1 MLNLPPNPQFCQADV
16 SRSTVY
22 ENVIFNEDCLATM
35 DRMDKGIIDAI
46 VTSPP
51 YNTSR
56 KGSSLDGA
64 CANVRY
70 DEFNDCKTD
79 DEYIAWTIDIFKAYD
94 KVLKHNGVVL
104 YNLSYSSENTHL
116 MWLVVAEIM
125 KQTNF
130 LVADNIIW
138 KKPTTSPNS
147 CSPNKLTRLCEYVFV
162 FCRKNEFETFE
173 CNKEVSS
180 LRKTGQVAYKN
191 YFNFI
196 EAKNNDGSND
206 IHKATYSSELVRKLL
221 LLYVKEGSLVYD
233 SFMGT
238 GTTAVACVV
247 EKIKYVGSEISN
259 RYVEMSK
266 KRIATFE
273 NQTTLF

>member
-1 MLNLPPNPQFCQADV
+1 MIEINKI
-16 SRSTVY
+16 Y
-22 ENVIFNEDCLATM
+22 NEDCLLTM
-35 DRMDKGIIDAI
+35 KKMDSGVIDAVI
-46 VTSPP
+46 TSPP

-56 KGSSLDGA
+56 KGSSLNGA
-64 CANVRY
+64 SANVRY

-79 DEYIAWTIDIFKAYD
+79 EEYILWTIEIFKSYD
-94 KVLKHNGVVL
+94 KILKENGVIL

-116 MWLVVAEIM
+116 MWIVIAEIM

-138 KKPTTSPNS
+138 KKPSTSPNS
-147 CSPNKLTRLCEYVFV
+147 CSSNKLTRICEYVFV
-162 FCRKNEFETFE
+162 FCRKNEFQTFK
-173 CNKEVSS
+173 CNKEISS
-180 LRKTGQVAYKN
+180 LRKTGQIAYKN

-206 IHKATYSSELVRKLL
+206 IHKATFSSELIRKLL
-221 LLYVKEGSLVYD
+221 LLYVKEDNLVYD

-238 GTTAVACVV
+238 GTTAISCII
-247 EKIKYVGSEISN
+247 EKINYVGSEISKK
-259 RYVEMSK
+259 YVEISN
-266 KRIATFE
+266 KRLKQYL

>member
-1 MLNLPPNPQFCQADV
+1 MGIEYF
-16 SRSTVY
+16 
-22 ENVIFNEDCLATM
+22 ENVIFNEDCILTM
-35 DRMDKGIIDAI
+35 EKMDNHIIDVVI
-46 VTSPP
+46 TSPP

-56 KGSSLDGA
+56 KGSSLHNA
-64 CANVRY
+64 SANVRY
-70 DEFNDCKTD
+70 DDFNDCKTD
-79 DEYIAWTIDIFKAYD
+79 QEYIDWTINIFKSYD
-94 KVLKHNGVVL
+94 KVLKLNGVVL

-116 MWLVVAEIM
+116 MWIVVSEIM

-147 CSPNKLTRLCEYVFV
+147 CSPNKLTRICEYVFV

-173 CNKEVSS
+173 CNKKISS
-180 LRKTGQVAYKN
+180 IRKTGQIAYHN
-191 YFNFI
+191 YYNFI

-206 IHKATYSSELVRKLL
+206 IHKATFSSELIRKLII
-221 LLYVKEGSLVYD
+221 LYVKEGSLVYD

-238 GTTAVACVV
+238 GTTAVACVI

-259 RYVEMSK
+259 RYVVDSK
-266 KRIATFE
+266 KRISNYE
-273 NQTTLF
+273 NQTKLF

>member
-1 MLNLPPNPQFCQADV
+1 MGINQI
-16 SRSTVY
+16 Y
-22 ENVIFNEDCLATM
+22 NEDCIDTM
-35 DRMDKGIIDAI
+35 KKMLNNFIDAI
-46 VTSPP
+46 ITSPP

-56 KGSSLDGA
+56 KGSSLNGA
-64 CANVRY
+64 SANVRY

-79 DEYIAWTIDIFKAYD
+79 EEYINWTIDIFKGYD
-94 KVLKHNGVVL
+94 KVLKTNGVVL

-116 MWLVVAEIM
+116 MWIVVAEIM

-162 FCRKNEFETFE
+162 FCRNNEFETFK

-180 LRKTGQVAYKN
+180 FRKTGQLAYKN

-196 EAKNNDGSND
+196 EAKNNDGPND
-206 IHKATYSSELVRKLL
+206 IYKATYSSELVRKLL
-221 LLYVKEGSLVYD
+221 LLYIKKGDLVYD

-238 GTTAVACVV
+238 GTTAVGCLI
-247 EKIKYVGSEISN
+247 EKINYLGSEISK
-259 RYVEMSK
+259 RYCDIAN
-266 KRIATFE
+266 KRLE
-273 NQTTLF
+273 PYLNQTNLF

>member
-1 MLNLPPNPQFCQADV
+1 MEINKI
-16 SRSTVY
+16 Y
-22 ENVIFNEDCLATM
+22 NEDCLLTM
-35 DRMDKGIIDAI
+35 ERLEPNCIDAI
-46 VTSPP
+46 LTSPP

-56 KGSSLDGA
+56 KGSSLNGA

-79 DEYIAWTIDIFKAYD
+79 DEYIAWTIEIFKSYD
-94 KVLKHNGVVL
+94 KVLKQNGVVL

-138 KKPTTSPNS
+138 KKPSTSPNS
-147 CSPNKLTRLCEYVFV
+147 CSPNKLTRMCEYVFV
-162 FCRKNEFETFE
+162 FCRKNEFETFS

-180 LRKTGQVAYKN
+180 LRTTGQIAYKN
-191 YFNFI
+191 YSNFLT
-196 EAKNNDGSND
+196 AKNNDGSND
-206 IHKATYSSELVRKLL
+206 IHKATFSSELVRKLL

-238 GTTAVACVV
+238 GTTAVGCLI
-247 EKIKYVGSEISN
+247 EKMNYIGSEISQ
-259 RYVEMSK
+259 RYVTDAN
-266 KRIATFE
+266 KRIEVYA
-273 NQTTLF
+273 NQPSLF

>member
-1 MLNLPPNPQFCQADV
+1 MELNTIYNQ
-16 SRSTVY
+16 
-22 ENVIFNEDCLATM
+22 DCLITM
-35 DRMDKGIIDAI
+35 QQFDKNCIDAI

-56 KGSSLDGA
+56 KGSSLSAA
-64 CANVRY
+64 CANIRY
-70 DEFNDCKTD
+70 DDFNDCKTD
-79 DEYIAWTIDIFKAYD
+79 DEYIAWTVDIFKGYD
-94 KVLKHNGVVL
+94 KILKQNGVIL

-116 MWLVVAEIM
+116 MWLVVAEII

-130 LVADNIIW
+130 IVADNIIW
-138 KKPTTSPNS
+138 KKQVATPNS
-147 CSPNKLTRLCEYVFV
+147 VSPNKLTRICEYVFV
-162 FCRKNEFETFE
+162 ICRKDELQTFT

-180 LRKTGQVAYKN
+180 AMKTGQLAYKN
-191 YFNFI
+191 YLNFI

-221 LLYVKEGSLVYD
+221 LLYVKRGGVVYD

-238 GTTAVACVV
+238 GTTAIACMI
-247 EKIKYVGSEISN
+247 EGISYVGSEISN
-259 RYVEMSK
+259 RYVVAAT
-266 KRIATFE
+266 KRIDAVR

>member
-1 MLNLPPNPQFCQADV
+1 MIEINKIYN
-16 SRSTVY
+16 
-22 ENVIFNEDCLATM
+22 ENCFLTM
-35 DRMDKGIIDAI
+35 EKMDSKVIDAVI
-46 VTSPP
+46 TSPP

-56 KGSSLDGA
+56 KGSSLNCA
-64 CANVRY
+64 SANVRY

-79 DEYIAWTIDIFKAYD
+79 KEYISWTIEIFKSYD
-94 KVLKHNGVVL
+94 KILKENGVIL

-116 MWLVVAEIM
+116 MWLVIAEIM

-138 KKPTTSPNS
+138 KKPSTSPNS
-147 CSPNKLTRLCEYVFV
+147 CSSNKLTRICEYIFV
-162 FCRKNEFETFE
+162 FCRKNEFQTFK
-173 CNKEVSS
+173 CNKEISS
-180 LRKTGQVAYKN
+180 LRKTGQIAYKN

-206 IHKATYSSELVRKLL
+206 IHKATFSSELIRKLL
-221 LLYVKEGSLVYD
+221 LLYVKEDNLVYD

-238 GTTAVACVV
+238 GTTALSCII
-247 EKIKYVGSEISN
+247 EKINYIGSEISKK
-259 RYVEMSK
+259 YVEISN
-266 KRIATFE
+266 KRLKQYL

>member
-1 MLNLPPNPQFCQADV
+1 MELNK
-16 SRSTVY
+16 
-22 ENVIFNEDCLATM
+22 IHNEDCLLTM
-35 DRMDKGIIDAI
+35 GKMDSKIDVI
-46 VTSPP
+46 LTSPP

-79 DEYIAWTIDIFKAYD
+79 EEYIAWTVDIFKAYD
-94 KVLKHNGVVL
+94 TVLKPNGVVL

-147 CSPNKLTRLCEYVFV
+147 CSPNKLTRICEYVFV
-162 FCRKNEFETFE
+162 FCRKNEFETFD
-173 CNKEVSS
+173 CNKDISS
-180 LRKTGQVAYKN
+180 HRKTGQIAYKN

-221 LLYVKEGSLVYD
+221 LLYVKRGGVVYD

-238 GTTAVACVV
+238 GTTALACII
-247 EKIKYVGSEISN
+247 EKINYIGSEISE
-259 RYVEMSK
+259 RYVDMAN
-266 KRIATFE
+266 KRIAPYLTV
-273 NQTTLF
+273 QTMF

>member
-1 MLNLPPNPQFCQADV
+1 MGINKI
-16 SRSTVY
+16 Y
-22 ENVIFNEDCLATM
+22 NEDCLLTM
-35 DRMDKGIIDAI
+35 KRLEPNSIDAI
-46 VTSPP
+46 ITSPP

-64 CANVRY
+64 SANVRY

-79 DEYIAWTIDIFKAYD
+79 DEYITWTIEIFKSYD
-94 KVLKHNGVVL
+94 KVLKNNGVVL

-125 KQTNF
+125 KKTNF

-162 FCRKNEFETFE
+162 FCRKNEFETFK
-173 CNKEVSS
+173 CNKEISS
-180 LRKTGQVAYKN
+180 FRKTGQIAYKN

-196 EAKNNDGSND
+196 EAKNNDGSID

-221 LLYVKEGSLVYD
+221 LLYVKQGDLVYD

-238 GTTAVACVV
+238 GTTAVGCLI
-247 EKIKYVGSEISN
+247 EKINYLGSEISK
-259 RYVEMSK
+259 RYLDIAN
-266 KRIATFE
+266 KRLEPYLTQF
-273 NQTTLF
+273 NLF

>member
-1 MLNLPPNPQFCQADV
+1 MERLEPNC
-16 SRSTVY
+16 
-22 ENVIFNEDCLATM
+22 
-35 DRMDKGIIDAI
+35 IDAV

-79 DEYIAWTIDIFKAYD
+79 DEYIAWTIDIFKSYD
-94 KVLKHNGVVL
+94 KVLKQNGVVL

-147 CSPNKLTRLCEYVFV
+147 CSPNKLTRMCEYVFV
-162 FCRKNEFETFE
+162 FCRKNEFETFS

-180 LRKTGQVAYKN
+180 LRKTGQIAYKN
-191 YFNFI
+191 YSNFLT
-196 EAKNNDGSND
+196 AKNNDGSND

-238 GTTAVACVV
+238 GTTAVGCLI
-247 EKIKYVGSEISN
+247 EKINYIGSEISE
-259 RYVEMSK
+259 RYVEMAN
-266 KRIATFE
+266 KRIEVYA
-273 NQTTLF
+273 NAPTLF

>member
-1 MLNLPPNPQFCQADV
+1 MEINKIYNENCLLTMEKLEPNC
-16 SRSTVY
+16 
-22 ENVIFNEDCLATM
+22 
-35 DRMDKGIIDAI
+35 IDAV

-79 DEYIAWTIDIFKAYD
+79 DEYIAWTIDIFKSYD
-94 KVLKHNGVVL
+94 KVLKQNGVIL

-147 CSPNKLTRLCEYVFV
+147 CSPNKLTRMCEYVFV
-162 FCRKNEFETFE
+162 FCRKNEFETFA

-180 LRKTGQVAYKN
+180 LRKTGQIAYKN
-191 YFNFI
+191 YSNFI
-196 EAKNNDGSND
+196 TAKNNDGSND

-238 GTTAVACVV
+238 GTTAVGCLI
-247 EKIKYVGSEISN
+247 EKINYIGSEISE
-259 RYVEMSK
+259 RYVEMAN
-266 KRIATFE
+266 KRIEVYA
-273 NQTTLF
+273 NAPTLF